1 MTEKLLEPFR
11 EQNVPVIGF
20 VNEGRPVDFGPDG
33 LRAVLD
39 IWLDAGAD
47 LGNHSHSH
55 FDINTVPLDDFT
67 ADITRGEPLLRA
79 LLDERGRKLVY
90 FRHPFLRTGPTA
102 DVKAE
107 LQAFLAR
114 QGYRV
119 APVTI
124 DNSDYMYAALYMRP
138 EYRDRVR
145 REYIPYMESVVE
157 FFEARTFEVVGR
169 DVPNVLLLHANQL
182 NAELMPELLA
192 MLRRRGY
199 DFVTLDDALAD
210 AAGLSWIHRWSMTK
224 SLAPKGEPEAPNWVR
239 EAFAGL
245 QPAR

>member
-1 MTEKLLEPFR
+1 
-11 EQNVPVIGF
+11 
-20 VNEGRPVDFGPDG
+20 
-33 LRAVLD
+33 
-39 IWLDAGAD
+39 
-47 LGNHSHSH
+47 
-55 FDINTVPLDDFT
+55 
-67 ADITRGEPLLRA
+67 
-79 LLDERGRKLVY
+79 VY

-124 DNSDYMYAALYMRP
+124 DNSDYMYAALYMR
-138 EYRDRVR
+138 
-145 REYIPYMESVVE
+145 
-157 FFEARTFEVVGR
+157 
-169 DVPNVLLLHANQL
+169 
-182 NAELMPELLA
+182 PELLA